1 MHIRKRVDADNTALV
16 DLWERSVRATHDFLS
31 EADIVE
37 LYPQVRDLYLPAVEV
52 WVLVDDDGVAQG
64 FIGLN
69 QAHVEMLFVEP
80 GLRGRGIGRRL
91 LDHARATWPRLSV
104 DVNEQNP
111 QACGFYRHYGFRQ
124 TGRSAIDSAGRP
136 FPLLHMSLLE
146 DAPPPPGARGA
157 AQHPEKF
164 SPARCFQLQASV

>member
-37 LYPQVRDLYLPAVEV
+37 LYSQVRDLYLPAVEV

-111 QACGFYRHYGFRQ
+111 QACGFSFLFGGSEDDR
-124 TGRSAIDSAGRP
+124 TNWSAR
-136 FPLLHMSLLE
+136 
-146 DAPPPPGARGA
+146 RV
-157 AQHPEKF
+157 
-164 SPARCFQLQASV
+164 R